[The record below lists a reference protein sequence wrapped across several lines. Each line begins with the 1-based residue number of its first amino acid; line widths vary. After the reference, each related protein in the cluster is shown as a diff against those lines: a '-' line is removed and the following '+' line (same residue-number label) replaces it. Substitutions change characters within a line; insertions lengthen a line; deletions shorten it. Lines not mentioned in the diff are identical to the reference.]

1 MSRFLLDSHVLL
13 WWADNPQLLSDD
25 ARCTIA
31 DGRNW
36 IYVSVATIWELGIK
50 QTTGKLTLP
59 DNCLSLIKAN
69 RFDVLNITAEHAIA
83 ATELPR
89 HHGDPFDRMLIGQA
103 TSDQLTLITRDRNI
117 AKYAVSVMGA

>member
-1 MSRFLLDSHVLL
+1 MTRYLLDSHVLL
-13 WWADNPQLLSDD
+13 WWADNPELLSDD

-50 QTTGKLTLP
+50 QTKGKLTLP
-59 DNCLSLIKAN
+59 ESCVSLIKTN
-69 RFDVLNITAEHAIA
+69 RFDVLNITAVHAVA

-103 TSDQLTLITRDRNI
+103 ATDRLTLITRDRNI
-117 AKYAVSVMGA
+117 AKYAISVLAA